1 MFCARRVL
9 PLALLLFACD
19 KKADA
24 PATAAPP
31 PGMPPLEAHAA
42 APPPGDKPEHPPT
55 AGQLPPGHPA
65 IAPDQI
71 DPNAATPGDIAFD
84 PKTVVSGVLRL
95 DDKVKAKVKE
105 GDAIFL
111 VARQHDPAGG
121 KGPILAVKK
130 LTAGKWPAPF

>member
-9 PLALLLFACD
+9 PLCLLLLACD

-24 PATAAPP
+24 PASAAPP

-42 APPPGDKPEHPPT
+42 APPPADKPEHPPT
-55 AGQLPPGHPA
+55 TALPGQLPPGHPA
-65 IAPDQI
+65 LPNDQI
-71 DPNAATPGDIAFD
+71 DPNAATPGDIPFD
-84 PKTVVSGVLRL
+84 PRTVLAGVLRL

-121 KGPILAVKK
+121 K
-130 LTAGKWPAPF
+130 